1 MRKKLTVYILTSI
14 ILFLFTITSLLTFI
28 FKQQYQESVKSN
40 LKDNNDFISNLL
52 KNKNYDYKK
61 VFNGER
67 FKNFPIRITF
77 IDNKGTVIFDSS
89 LNPISMENHGTRPEV
104 ISAIKYGEGYN
115 IRYSKSIGKDMI
127 YYALRLENGYVI
139 RSSLPM
145 NSVSLFNTQFLKEYI
160 FILCIAIILAIWFS
174 SKLAYI
180 IVKPIKDLDETTTSI
195 ASGNLDK
202 RVRINSND
210 ELGKLAEN
218 FNYMARKLQESINEG
233 IDKQNRLRAIL
244 TSMDSGVIAID
255 RKNKIIMINPY
266 AEKIFGVDQEI
277 TKNKNLDTIQSIELK
292 RIFKE
297 YYGEYNEIKI
307 YWPKERILRIKT
319 TDIINR
325 NEHIGTVAVVQDI
338 TDLKKL
344 EQMRTQFV
352 ANVSH
357 ELKTPLTSI
366 KGFSETLKDVEDS
379 ETRIKFLNIINQ
391 ESERLTRLINDILI
405 LSRIEQQ
412 RDINTEEDVNV
423 NKIILD
429 VYNLLK
435 NTAENKNIS
444 LILQCE
450 KVNNLIGDSDKFK
463 QMIINLV
470 DNGIKYSELG
480 DSVTIGVKEKDDKC
494 IIWVKDTGVGIPE
507 KHISRLFE
515 RFYRVDKAR
524 SRAKGGTGLGLAI
537 VKHIVILFKGT
548 IEVESKVGQGSKF
561 TIKIPY

>member
-40 LKDNNDFISNLL
+40 LKDNNEFISNLL
-52 KNKNYDYKK
+52 KNENYDYKK

-77 IDNKGTVIFDSS
+77 IDNKGTVLFDSS

-127 YYALRLENGYVI
+127 YCALRLENGYII

-218 FNYMARKLQESINEG
+218 FNYMAEKLQESINEG

-266 AEKIFGVDQEI
+266 AEKIFGIDQEV
-277 TKNKNLDTIQSIELK
+277 TKNKNLDTIQNIELK

-391 ESERLTRLINDILI
+391 EAERLTRLINDILI

-412 RDINTEEDVNV
+412 RDINTKEEVNV

-435 NTAENKNIS
+435 NTAEKKNIS
-444 LILQCE
+444 LVLQCE

-463 QMIINLV
+463 QMVINLV
-470 DNGIKYSELG
+470 DNGIKYSESG
-480 DSVTIGVKEKDDKC
+480 DCVTIGVKEKDGKC

-548 IEVESKVGQGSKF
+548 IEVESKVGKGSKF